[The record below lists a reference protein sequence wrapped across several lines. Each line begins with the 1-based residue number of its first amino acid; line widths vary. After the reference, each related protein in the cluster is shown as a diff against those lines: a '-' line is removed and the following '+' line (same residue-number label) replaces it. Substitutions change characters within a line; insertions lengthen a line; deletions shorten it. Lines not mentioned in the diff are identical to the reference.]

1 MKKLL
6 VIGAVFPEPVSSA
19 AGTKMMQWLSFFHRN
34 NYQIAYASTSP
45 ESEFSADLSP
55 FVSEQRVIKVNDDT
69 FSDFILRY
77 VPDIVLYDR
86 FMVEEQFSWRV
97 REALPSAVHLLE
109 TQDLHFLRESRLKNI
124 PFLNQTTKREIASV
138 LRCDLSFIISAF
150 EYEFLLD
157 NFPFLDGKLFYFPLC
172 YEVNE
177 ASFIPV
183 SGRKDFCFIGNF
195 LHEPNRQASLFI
207 KKIWQEIRRELPD
220 VNFHLYGAYPNQQV
234 LQLKNEK
241 EGFFVHGRAE
251 SAAAVFSKHKVLL
264 APLLSGAGLK
274 GKLLE
279 AMQLGI
285 VSVTTPIGSE
295 GIETEDNWNGKI
307 VSTEDVVAAATELY
321 RDDSGYETYQ
331 QKGLE
336 ILKEKFNI
344 SQFEKPVSE
353 IIEMILK
360 DVNHWRQK
368 YYLSEILNHHRQQSV
383 RYLSKWIA
391 SKQTDNN

>member
-6 VIGAVFPEPVSSA
+6 VIGTVFPEPASSA
-19 AGTKMMQWLSFFHRN
+19 AGTKMMQWLSFFQRN

-55 FVSEQRVIKVNDDT
+55 FVSEQKVIKVNDDA
-69 FSDFILRY
+69 FSDFILSY
-77 VPDIVLYDR
+77 TPDIVLYDR
-86 FMVEEQFSWRV
+86 FMVEEQFGWRI
-97 REALPSAVHLLE
+97 REVLPSVVHLLE
-109 TQDLHFLRESRLKNI
+109 TQDLHFLRESRLKNSS
-124 PFLNQTTKREIASV
+124 FLNQTTKREIASV
-138 LRCDLSFIISAF
+138 LRCDLSFIISGF
-150 EYEFLLD
+150 EYDFLLD

-172 YEVNE
+172 YEGNE
-177 ASFIPV
+177 ASSIPV

-207 KKIWQEIRRELPD
+207 KKIWKEIRRELPD
-220 VNFHLYGAYPNQQV
+220 VDFHLYGAYPNQQI
-234 LQLKNEK
+234 LQLENKK
-241 EGFFVHGRAE
+241 EGFFVHGRAASVAE
-251 SAAAVFSKHKVLL
+251 VFSKHKVLL

-295 GIETEDNWNGKI
+295 GIGNAENWNGK
-307 VSTEDVVAAATELY
+307 VVEKEELTAAATELY
-321 RDDSGYETYQ
+321 RDDSGYEIYQ
-331 QKGLE
+331 QNGFE

-353 IIEMILK
+353 SIETILK

-368 YYLSEILNHHRQQSV
+368 HYLSEILNHHRQQSV
-383 RYLSKWIA
+383 RYLSKWIT